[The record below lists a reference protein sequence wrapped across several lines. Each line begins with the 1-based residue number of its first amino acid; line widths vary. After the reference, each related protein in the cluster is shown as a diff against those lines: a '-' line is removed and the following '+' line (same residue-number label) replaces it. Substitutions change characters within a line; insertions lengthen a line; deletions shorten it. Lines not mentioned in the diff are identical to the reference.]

1 MSKYK
6 AKKTKVDGI
15 TFDSKK
21 EAERYRQLKMLENA
35 RHISDLELQKKFVLI
50 PSQKVDGKIKERECS
65 YRADFTY
72 IEDGRQIVED
82 TKGFKTDS
90 YIIKRKLMLERHGIE
105 VKEI

>member
-35 RHISDLELQKKFVLI
+35 GHISDLELQKKV
-50 PSQKVDGKIKERECS
+50 C
-65 YRADFTY
+65 ADT
-72 IEDGRQIVED
+72 I
-82 TKGFKTDS
+82 TKS
-90 YIIKRKLMLERHGIE
+90 
-105 VKEI
+105 